1 MNQEKLENLI
11 KMIENG
17 NQNGDVTLKYGRG
30 DSLNLHRGGELIIT
44 EDGWITVV
52 NNNDGKT
59 HLINL
64 ESVYEIIMDLDLE

>member
-11 KMIENG
+11 QMIKNG
-17 NQNGDVTLKYGRG
+17 NQNGDVTLKYGHG
-30 DSLNLHRGGELIIT
+30 GSLNLHPEGELIIT

-52 NNNDGKT
+52 NTNNGKT
-59 HLINL
+59 HLIDL